1 MDHILIFISAIISVV
16 LEIPSNQCP
25 IQYWTIVISNIGV
38 LPVFINFHSI
48 LHCAPEFQYLPF
60 YLSPSP
66 Q

>member
-1 MDHILIFISAIISVV
+1 MDHILISTSTTISVA

-25 IQYWTIVISNIGV
+25 IQYWTIVISNIGL
-38 LPVFINFHSI
+38 LPVFIRFHSI

-60 YLSPSP
+60 YLPPSP